1 VLQLVASGVVVVAG
15 LFVALSGDSAG
26 GLIIF
31 GWLLVAVGVL
41 GLVSGVWL
49 RRRP

>member
-1 VLQLVASGVVVVAG
+1 VLQFVASGVIVLAG
-15 LFVALSGDSAG
+15 LFVALSGDSTG
-26 GLIIF
+26 GLIVF
-31 GWLLVAVGVL
+31 GWLLVAIGVL